1 MTNRKKLLAVVLLLP
16 LLLTAC
22 DNFERN
28 AYRTLK
34 VSKVEYE
41 ILQDHAA
48 RAYVRGRLTPE
59 QWDRFALTGNRFIA
73 AHTLAADLAESY
85 SRIRPAGDP
94 DQRQTLEKRITQT
107 LSRLPVLLGDLHQL
121 LRSFDVRIEVEIEAE
136 APAPSPAPSAQKEK
150 P

>member
-1 MTNRKKLLAVVLLLP
+1 MKRKKQLTALVLLLP

-28 AYRTLK
+28 AYRTLNLA
-34 VSKVEYE
+34 KVEYE

-48 RAYVRGRLTPE
+48 RAYVRGRLSPE
-59 QWDRFALTGNRFIA
+59 QWDRFATTGNRFIA

-85 SRIRPAGDP
+85 SRIKRAGDE
-94 DQRQTLEKRITQT
+94 DQRQALEKRIQQA
-107 LSRLPVLLGDLHQL
+107 LARLPVLLGDLHQL
-121 LRSFDVRIEVEIEAE
+121 LLSFDVKMEAE
-136 APAPSPAPSAQKEK
+136 TLAPIPTPSTTKEK

>member
-1 MTNRKKLLAVVLLLP
+1 MKRKKLLTALVLLLP

-48 RAYVRGRLTPE
+48 RAYVHGRLTPE
-59 QWDRFALTGNRFIA
+59 QWARFAITGNRFIA
-73 AHTLAADLAESY
+73 AHALAADLAESY
-85 SRIRPAGDP
+85 SRIRPAGDQ
-94 DQRQTLEKRITQT
+94 DQRQTLEKRITQV
-107 LSRLPVLLGDLHQL
+107 LARLPALLGDLHQL
-121 LRSFDVRIEVEIEAE
+121 LRSFDVKIEAE

>member
-41 ILQDHAA
+41 ILQDHTA
-48 RAYVRGRLTPE
+48 RAYVHGRLTPE

-73 AHTLAADLAESY
+73 AHALAADLAESY
-85 SRIRPAGDP
+85 SRIRPAGNQ
-94 DQRQTLEKRITQT
+94 DQRPALEKRITQV
-107 LSRLPVLLGDLHQL
+107 LARLPVLLGDLHQL
-121 LRSFDVRIEVEIEAE
+121 LRSFDVKIEAE

>member
-1 MTNRKKLLAVVLLLP
+1 MIRKKRLTALILLLP

-34 VSKVEYE
+34 ISKVEYE

-59 QWDRFALTGNRFIA
+59 QWDRFAITGNRFIA

-94 DQRQTLEKRITQT
+94 DQRQALEKRITQA
-107 LSRLPVLLGDLHQL
+107 LARLPVLLGDLHQL
-121 LRSFDVRIEVEIEAE
+121 IRSFDVTMETETPV
-136 APAPSPAPSAQKEK
+136 PSPAPSAEKEK